1 MNCSSIVDG
10 GVEPYIGFLYKGMTL
25 EGSEPEVFTSSL
37 VLGAAA
43 HTGINYGDIVFQLL
57 MFIVLMVLLKKFAWG
72 PLMGIMKQR
81 EEHVANEITAAENSR
96 KEAAKLVD
104 EQRNMLKE
112 ARTDAQNLIESAKKQ
127 GDLQRE
133 EIIATAR
140 GEAERLKE
148 SAKLEIEQQ
157 KEKAV
162 AAIREQVASL
172 SVLIASKV
180 IEKELSAQDQD
191 KLINEYIQEAGEER

>member
-1 MNCSSIVDG
+1 VLTNS
-10 GVEPYIGFLYKGMTL
+10 F
-25 EGSEPEVFTSSL
+25 

-43 HTGINYGDIVFQLL
+43 AHSGVNWGDIIFQLFI
-57 MFIVLMVLLKKFAWG
+57 FIVLMVLLKKFAWG

-81 EEHVANEITAAENSR
+81 EEHVAGEISAAEQSR
-96 KEAAKLVD
+96 VEAKKLLE
-104 EQRNMLKE
+104 EQRSLLKE
-112 ARTDAQNLIESAKKQ
+112 ARSEAQVLIENAKKQ
-127 GDLQRE
+127 GDIQRE
-133 EIIATAR
+133 EIIAVAR
-140 GEAERLKE
+140 TEADRIKE

-180 IEKELSAQDQD
+180 IEKELNAADQD
-191 KLINEYIQEAGEER
+191 KLINEYIQEAGDQR